1 VIIVIMG
8 PSGAGK
14 TTIGRALAAALHWR
28 FIEAD
33 DLHSPENVA
42 KMRQGLGLTHADRM
56 PWLSAVRSA
65 IDEAEARGESAVVAC
80 SALTHEY
87 RAILSAGRDAIRF
100 VYLRATP
107 ELLAERLRSRTGHF
121 AGPSLLPSQLATL
134 EDPGANALTLDAS
147 DSPDALVAAIRAAWN
162 L

>member
-1 VIIVIMG
+1 MG

-14 TTIGRALAAALHWR
+14 STVGRALARSLDWP

-33 DLHSPENVA
+33 ELHPVDNIA
-42 KMRQGLGLTHADRM
+42 KMRQGIGLTHIERM
-56 PWLSAVRSA
+56 PWLSAVRQQ
-65 IDEAEARGESAVVAC
+65 IDEVDASGRSAVVAC

-87 RAILSAGRDAIRF
+87 RAMLGAGLDTVRF

-107 ELLAERLRSRTGHF
+107 ALLAERLRARPGHF
-121 AGPSLLPSQLATL
+121 AGRALLPSQLATL
-134 EDPGANALTLDAS
+134 EDPGSSALALDAH
-147 DSPDALVAAIRAAWN
+147 DPVETLVAAIRAEWS